1 MEENVIQ
8 LKQTPSKV
16 DVKIFNLNND
26 LAYLLSKYSEEE
38 QFVAVVGI
46 LLAMFE
52 KNPTLKEAL
61 LKLLESRG

>member
-8 LKQTPSKV
+8 LKPTPSKT
-16 DVKIFNLNND
+16 DVKVFNLNND
-26 LAYLLSKYSEEE
+26 LAYLLSKYTEEE
-38 QFVAVVGI
+38 QFVAVAGI
-46 LLAMFE
+46 LLSMFG